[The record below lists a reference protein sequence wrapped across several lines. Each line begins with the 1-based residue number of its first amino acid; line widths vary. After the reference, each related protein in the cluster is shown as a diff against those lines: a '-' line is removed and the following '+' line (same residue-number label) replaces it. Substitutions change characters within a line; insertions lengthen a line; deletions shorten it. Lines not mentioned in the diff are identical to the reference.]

1 MQECSSWFQSSGF
14 GVVCSPGSVR
24 SSGFAILFRP
34 SLSLSGSWCETEGRY
49 LQCEFSFRDQSFRV
63 CCLYVPNRNP
73 ARDHFLDDLQAKI
86 DLSVPSLLC
95 GDFNTVFDRALDR
108 RGSDPSDSSRESTCP
123 SALRGLFDACCVVDI
138 FKYLHPSTP
147 GFTWTKWNSALASRI
162 DLVGIPSLWV
172 SSVSAC
178 SVVPCPFS
186 DHCGVQ
192 VSVTVPDIIPSGPG
206 LWKLNTAIL
215 KDVEYFRLVSDF
227 WQAWRGSIN
236 NFSSSLVF
244 FRSCKTKRERDGR
257 PYSHVEK
264 A

>member
-1 MQECSSWFQSSGF
+1 M
-14 GVVCSPGSVR
+14 
-24 SSGFAILFRP
+24 
-34 SLSLSGSWCETEGRY
+34 
-49 LQCEFSFRDQSFRV
+49 
-63 CCLYVPNRNP
+63 
-73 ARDHFLDDLQAKI
+73 
-86 DLSVPSLLC
+86 
-95 GDFNTVFDRALDR
+95 
-108 RGSDPSDSSRESTCP
+108 
-123 SALRGLFDACCVVDI
+123 VDI
-138 FKYLHPSTP
+138 FRYLHPSTP
-147 GFTWTKWNSALASRI
+147 GFTWTKRNSALASRI

-206 LWKLNTAIL
+206 LWKLNIAIL
-215 KDVEYFRLVSDF
+215 KDVEYVHLVSDF

-244 FRSCKTKRERDGR
+244 FRNCKRKRERDGR